1 MNSIDQLL
9 RGAGMRQGYYIN
21 YSKLISLM
29 FVIVLSIPACTP
41 SNRAQPPTI
50 VAPILAGTVVA
61 TQSVPEG
68 NLVIRGDDPCSL
80 LTKPQVEAA
89 FAHSVTKGTLS
100 RASFGR
106 ECEFRL
112 GMEATEFSIT
122 YYEGQAAKNYF
133 AVLITAARQ
142 SCEELLNAML
152 DVAVAPLIEKYPSAD
167 PFLLELSLE
176 KLYYDYIGVLG
187 GCMYVHSG
195 GRDEIGRNVIA
206 TETIFLNWSSSVAVL
221 NKDRV
226 IELSYTEPIPDEVKQ
241 ALSRGTDMDS
251 YNDLAETYQ
260 RDVLSGYTEII
271 IALLKQA
278 AGQ

>member
-1 MNSIDQLL
+1 
-9 RGAGMRQGYYIN
+9 MRQGYAKN
-21 YSKLISLM
+21 YYKLFSLM
-29 FVIVLSIPACTP
+29 FLIVLAVPACAP
-41 SNRAQPPTI
+41 SNRAQSPTI

-61 TQSVPEG
+61 TQTVPEG
-68 NLVIRGDDPCSL
+68 NLVIGGDDPCRL

-89 FAHSVTKGTLS
+89 FAHSVTKGTLN
-100 RASFGR
+100 RGSFGR

-112 GMEATEFSIT
+112 GMEDTEFRIT

-152 DVAVAPLIEKYPSAD
+152 DAAVAPLIEKYPSAD

-187 GCMYVHSG
+187 GCMYVHSEN
-195 GRDEIGRNVIA
+195 RDEIGGNVIA
-206 TETIFLNWSSSVAVL
+206 TETIFLNWSSSVAIL
-221 NKDRV
+221 NKARI
-226 IELSYTEPIPDEVKQ
+226 IELNYTEPIPDEAKQ
-241 ALSRGTDMDS
+241 ALAKETDMDS
-251 YNDLAETYQ
+251 YNALAETYQ
-260 RDVLSGYTEII
+260 KEVLSGYTEII